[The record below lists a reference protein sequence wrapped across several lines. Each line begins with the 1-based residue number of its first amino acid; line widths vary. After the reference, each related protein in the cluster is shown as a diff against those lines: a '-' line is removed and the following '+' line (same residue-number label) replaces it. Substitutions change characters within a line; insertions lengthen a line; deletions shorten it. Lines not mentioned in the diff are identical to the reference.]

1 MQWMYVFLW
10 MFVVK
15 EKKMS
20 KFITDNIDISSD
32 DSDKKT
38 FGWRNP
44 NLKNVLKFLS
54 LEQESFIP

>member
-38 FGWRNP
+38 FGWRNS

>member
-1 MQWMYVFLW
+1 

-38 FGWRNP
+38 FGWRNW

>member
-32 DSDKKT
+32 DSDKKHSDEEIQT
-38 FGWRNP
+38 W
-44 NLKNVLKFLS
+44 KMFLS
-54 LEQESFIP
+54 F